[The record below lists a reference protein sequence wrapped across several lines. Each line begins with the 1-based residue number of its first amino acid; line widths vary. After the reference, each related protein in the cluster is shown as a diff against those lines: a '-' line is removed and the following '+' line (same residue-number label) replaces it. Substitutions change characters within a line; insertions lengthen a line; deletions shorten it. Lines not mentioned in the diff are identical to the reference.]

1 MINIE
6 RNPNE
11 HYNVVVLGNEKL
23 DATISSDLKAYFITL
38 NNEGVKNIIFDMSA
52 VRYSDSSGLSAI
64 LVGNRLCKELN
75 GSFVLSTLSEHVTKL
90 IRISQLDT
98 VLHIVPTVEEA
109 VDLVIFNEIESQ
121 LRLGSQDNWLWLS
134 K

>member
-6 RNPNE
+6 RNANE
-11 HYNVVVLGNEKL
+11 HYNVVILSNEKL
-23 DATISSDLKAYFITL
+23 DATISSELKAYFITL

-75 GSFVLSTLSEHVTKL
+75 GSFVLSSLSEHVTKL

-98 VLHIVPTVEEA
+98 VLHIVPTLEEA
-109 VDLVIFNEIESQ
+109 VDLVIFNEIENQ
-121 LRLGSQDNWLWLS
+121 LRLGSQDN
-134 K
+134 